1 MQQEAK
7 LFHVENN
14 TIDSVAKL
22 YNKTEESLADD
33 VLNLK
38 NWMKG
43 QHHLPEI
50 LGKKTT
56 QT

>member
-1 MQQEAK
+1 MEPDAK
-7 LFHVENN
+7 LFQVQNN
-14 TIDSVAKL
+14 TIASIVQL